1 MSAQRIQTAT
11 RQVVLFSR
19 LERELN
25 EAVAAGNRQKLAS
38 LLADDFEERNPAPP
52 MDPLPRQQWIDK
64 ALGEPA
70 GTSPQIRN
78 MAVRTF
84 SDSCVVDFLE
94 SFNPAEKRPDRFV
107 VDVWRGS
114 EQGWKL
120 AVRYRSDVHALH
132 PQNAKPSGK
141 Q

>member
-1 MSAQRIQTAT
+1 
-11 RQVVLFSR
+11 VLFSR
-19 LERELN
+19 LEQELN
-25 EAVAAGNRQKLAS
+25 QAVAARDRQKLSS
-38 LLADDFEERNPAPP
+38 LRADDFEQRTSAPP
-52 MDPLPRQQWIDK
+52 MDPLPRQQWINQ
-64 ALGEPA
+64 ALGEQT
-70 GTSPQIRN
+70 GTPPQIRN

-94 SFNPAEKRPDRFV
+94 SFDPERKKPDRFV

-120 AVRYRSDVHALH
+120 AVRYRSNVHATH

>member
-1 MSAQRIQTAT
+1 
-11 RQVVLFSR
+11 VLFSR

-25 EAVAAGNRQKLAS
+25 QAAATRDREKLSS
-38 LLADDFEERNPAPP
+38 LLSDDFEQRTPAPP
-52 MDPLPRQQWIDK
+52 MDPVPRQQWIDQ
-64 ALGEPA
+64 ALSGKVRTPA
-70 GTSPQIRN
+70 QILD

-94 SFNPAEKRPDRFV
+94 QFDPAEKQPDRFV

-120 AVRYRSDVHALH
+120 AVRYASELQPAGGSTNR
-132 PQNAKPSGK
+132 KPSGK
-141 Q
+141 R